1 MYVLYNILRGLLKF
15 SLFFFESKGEVGAV
29 HWSRIVNR
37 YVCTSRLPI
46 SQHMWNVFSLLL
58 YSTTFFFFLS
68 FFFRVLGL
76 MPWLMFALLL
86 SQIEKIY
93 MSRIG
98 NSFSK
103 FDVPDSLDIDGP
115 SAIYIIE
122 YTHARETRLFL
133 TRISL
138 LSFTDGKMGT
148 ILIRRVYVLRT

>member
-1 MYVLYNILRGLLKF
+1 MITYRQSICVHIATTHQPAYVK
-15 SLFFFESKGEVGAV
+15 
-29 HWSRIVNR
+29 
-37 YVCTSRLPI
+37 C
-46 SQHMWNVFSLLL
+46 
-58 YSTTFFFFLS
+58 FLS
-68 FFFRVLGL
+68 FSIFYDIFLLSFFFFFRVLGL

-148 ILIRRVYVLRT
+148 ILIRRVYVLRTSFYISPNPS